1 MFLIL
6 ETEYKLLILFL
17 FVLLIGFQ
25 SQMAVSSYAEFK
37 CCLLCEAN
45 AYKFEM
51 LSLSRRIEHFW
62 ATLCLCIYFSVVR
75 REGDLDSSSSWHAS
89 SYRVHRS
96 EENECGRTDTY
107 RPVFSFFIFH
117 LTDWTETA
125 EKSCCRM
132 LPPSFMGCWALK
144 TCTLAWRW
152 PVADFKNITLINHL
166 NPTTKTWAGVLKPV
180 C

>member
-1 MFLIL
+1 
-6 ETEYKLLILFL
+6 
-17 FVLLIGFQ
+17 
-25 SQMAVSSYAEFK
+25 
-37 CCLLCEAN
+37 
-45 AYKFEM
+45 M
-51 LSLSRRIEHFW
+51 LRLSRRTEHFW
-62 ATLCLCIYFSVVR
+62 ATLCLCNYFSVVR
-75 REGDLDSSSSWHAS
+75 WEGDLDSSSSWHTS
-89 SYRVHRS
+89 PYWVHRS

-125 EKSCCRM
+125 EKSCCRI

-180 C
+180 CQQICFRSLKLTYVTVHPYQVTFRNGLLISLCTPVRVGE